1 MNEVVLNEE
10 SKSFQR
16 NTQNST
22 MTKIAPTTLTPTTIA
37 AQSHLNKNIQA
48 QSDRFPDTNE
58 SIGMEVVETQVEESK
73 NDEQPTTFQHNENDP
88 DKNETIE
95 QAIKET
101 NDQKPNDSTDELPT
115 TISEMLMNIQ

>member
-1 MNEVVLNEE
+1 MNSTKNNNILNRLIAPKMNEVVLNEE

-48 QSDRFPDTNE
+48 QSDRCPDTNE

-73 NDEQPTTFQHNENDP
+73 NDEQPITFQHNENDP

-95 QAIKET
+95 QRNK
-101 NDQKPNDSTDELPT
+101 
-115 TISEMLMNIQ
+115 